1 METTTNGGTMSTAP
15 IYVSSPELRKLS
27 YAAHDRWTQT
37 LLAQARDDSDPETQ
51 ANARLLLDNRGIAW

>member
-1 METTTNGGTMSTAP
+1 MSTSP

-37 LLAQARDDSDPETQ
+37 LIQQANDDTDTETQ
-51 ANARLLLDNRGIAW
+51 ANAQTLLRNRRIAW

>member
-1 METTTNGGTMSTAP
+1 MSTAP

>member
-1 METTTNGGTMSTAP
+1 MKSNEGEEMTTAP

-37 LLAQARDDSDPETQ
+37 LIKQANDDSDPETQ
-51 ANARLLLDNRGIAW
+51 ANAQLLLTNRGIAW